1 MELPASGLHSEE
13 VDELPEYRSV
23 SGEAIVGLILALLS
37 PLALVRTILI
47 GIPIAAAV
55 LCLVALWRIRA
66 SQGHR
71 IGKMPAIV
79 GLGLACL
86 FAAAAPAQ
94 VIAYNRTLQ
103 ARATPI
109 AMAWLDALRH
119 REPQKAHQLTNPHL
133 TRLPLT
139 DDLWPYY
146 VRDEAAGRELQE
158 FVGDPAVRFLLTL
171 GEDAQVRFY
180 EPYAVEK
187 LTSKSYLVT
196 QVFAVTYEDPSKGR
210 TTFFLTVGLERR
222 DAGTG
227 SGEEWRVLNFAG
239 DVDPAVL

>member
-1 MELPASGLHSEE
+1 MEPPVSGLHAKE

-23 SGEAIVGLILALLS
+23 SGAAIVGLLLALFS
-37 PLALVRTILI
+37 PLALVRTLLI

-66 SQGHR
+66 ADGHR
-71 IGKMPAIV
+71 VGKTPAVI
-79 GLGLACL
+79 GLGLSCL

-94 VIAYNRTLQ
+94 VIAYNRAVH

-109 AMAWLDALRH
+109 ALAWLEALQR
-119 REPQKAHQLTNPHL
+119 REPHKAHQLTKPDL

-139 DDLWPYY
+139 DDLWPFY

-158 FVGDPAVRFLLTL
+158 LVDDPAIRFLLTL
-171 GEDAQVRFY
+171 GEDAQIRLY
-180 EPYAVEK
+180 EPYAVVTM
-187 LTSKSYLVT
+187 TSSSELIT
-196 QVFAVTYEDPSKGR
+196 PLFAVTYEDPEAGR
-210 TTFFLTVGLERR
+210 TTFFLTVGIERR
-222 DAGTG
+222 DPASG

-239 DVDPAVL
+239 DIDPAAI